1 MDIVFAMILSIG
13 IKVIA
18 AVLEIAIQMLIT
30 NGVGVSEYGNYT
42 FYMSLVEGAYYVLF
56 SGSIK
61 LNTFYLSSPES
72 SLSNFNRKYTT
83 RYILPTAGIIIIGFA
98 LMKSMYGV
106 LAGLILLI
114 YYLAYDNSSEFFA
127 RGKQLPALL
136 GEYLFGRIAL
146 LIGVFSVVH
155 FNIATGLALFSL
167 YGLQFAVMLLW
178 FLFNR
183 RKLTKG
189 TEEIKVP
196 MRQLFEYQISDVAN
210 SLITYS
216 PTILQYIVGGAFTA
230 GFTGIITIVKRFIN
244 FISGPTAK
252 VFLPE
257 FSKLYKSGEKDKLQQ
272 SYLMIVRIQ
281 MVFIGTVGTVILGFP
296 QLFLKLFSP
305 ELLQYVNVFTLT
317 TVCLMLIA
325 GIGPTTGL
333 LQMSGNE
340 HICNRNQWIS
350 IGAMSLTWFI
360 FHKEPL
366 FGVYGLCVQNVVEGV
381 LKYYTVC
388 RWFGNNVVPIEN
400 YILLWLPVAIIRVS
414 IELLGLKYSYVAAVI
429 CTLLVLAWNV
439 GFAIRDP
446 VIKEALVA
454 MTRNI
459 KKK

>member
-1 MDIVFAMILSIG
+1 MILSIG
-13 IKVIA
+13 IKAIA

-30 NGVGVSEYGNYT
+30 NGVGVSKYGNYT

-72 SLSNFNRKYTT
+72 SLSNFKRKYII
-83 RYILPTAGIIIIGFA
+83 RYIFPTIVTIIIGFV
-98 LMKSMYGV
+98 LMKSVYGI

-114 YYLAYDNSSEFFA
+114 YYFAYDNSSEFFA
-127 RGKQLPALL
+127 RGKRVSALL

-155 FNIATGLALFSL
+155 FNVATELALFSL
-167 YGLQFAVMLLW
+167 YGLQFVVMLLW
-178 FLFNR
+178 FLFKR

-189 TEEIKVP
+189 TKEIKVP
-196 MRQLFEYQISDVAN
+196 MRKLFEYQISDVAN

-216 PTILQYIVGGAFTA
+216 PTILQYLVAGAFTA

-244 FISGPTAK
+244 FISGPSAK

-257 FSKLYKSGEKDKLQQ
+257 FSKLYKNGEKDKLQQ
-272 SYLMIVRIQ
+272 SYLMITQIQ
-281 MVFIGTVGTVILGFP
+281 MIFIGVVGSVIIGFP

-305 ELLQYVNVFTLT
+305 ELLQYVNVFTL
-317 TVCLMLIA
+317 VAACLMLIA
-325 GIGPTTGL
+325 GIGPVTGL

-340 HICNRNQWIS
+340 HICNKNQWIS
-350 IGAMSLTWFI
+350 IVTMSLTWFI
-360 FHKEPL
+360 LHKDSL
-366 FGVYGLCVQNVVEGV
+366 FGIYGLCVQNVVEGL

-388 RWFGNNVVPIEN
+388 RWFGNNVVPIKN
-400 YILLWLPVAIIRVS
+400 YILLWFPVLFIRLS
-414 IELLGLKYSYVAAVI
+414 TELLGLQYSYIAVAI
-429 CTLLVLAWNV
+429 CTLIVLAWNV
-439 GFAIRDP
+439 GFAIQNP
-446 VIKEALVA
+446 MIKEALVEKI
-454 MTRNI
+454 RNI

>member
-1 MDIVFAMILSIG
+1 MDIVVAMILSIG

-30 NGVGVSEYGNYT
+30 NGVGVSEYGNYA
-42 FYMSLVEGAYYVLF
+42 FYMSLVEGAYFVLF

-72 SLSNFNRKYTT
+72 SLSNFKRKFTT
-83 RYILPTAGIIIIGFA
+83 RYVLPAVGIIVVCFV
-98 LMKSMYGV
+98 LMRSAYGV
-106 LAGLILLI
+106 LAGIILLI
-114 YYLAYDNSSEFFA
+114 YYFAYDKSSEYFA

-146 LIGVFSVVH
+146 LIGVFSVIR
-155 FNIATGLALFSL
+155 FNAATGLVLFSL

-178 FLFNR
+178 FLVNR
-183 RKLTKG
+183 KQLVKG
-189 TEEIKVP
+189 TEEVKVP

-216 PTILQYIVGGAFTA
+216 PTVLQYVVGGAFTA

-257 FSKLYKSGEKDKLQQ
+257 FSKLYKSGEKEKLQQ

-281 MVFIGTVGTVILGFP
+281 MVFIGTVGAVIIGFP

-305 ELLQYVNVFTLT
+305 ELLQYINVFTLT
-317 TVCLMLIA
+317 AVCLMLVA
-325 GIGPTTGL
+325 GIGPVTGL

-340 HICNRNQWIS
+340 HVCNRNQWIS
-350 IGAMSLTWFI
+350 IGAMIFTWI
-360 FHKEPL
+360 VFHKEPL
-366 FGVYGLCVQNVVEGV
+366 SGVYGLCVQNVVEGA
-381 LKYYTVC
+381 LKYYSVC
-388 RWFGNNVVPIEN
+388 RWFGNNVVPFKN
-400 YILLWLPVAIIRVS
+400 YLLLWLPVALIRLGV
-414 IELLGLKYSYVAAVI
+414 ELAGLQYSYIAAI
-429 CTLLVLAWNV
+429 LCTLLVLAWNL

-446 VIKEALVA
+446 MIREAVIGKLKLF
-454 MTRNI
+454 
-459 KKK
+459 KK